1 MSRYGGGGG
10 VWYLPAWLLRLLD
23 VLLCG
28 GLLFLD
34 PLVGDKG
41 LGGDRGVL
49 ARDGGCGGGQH
60 NLSKPVVNK

>member
-1 MSRYGGGGG
+1 MSGIYQPG
-10 VWYLPAWLLRLLD
+10 YLGCWMFCCVED
-23 VLLCG
+23 FSYV
-28 GLLFLD
+28 FLD